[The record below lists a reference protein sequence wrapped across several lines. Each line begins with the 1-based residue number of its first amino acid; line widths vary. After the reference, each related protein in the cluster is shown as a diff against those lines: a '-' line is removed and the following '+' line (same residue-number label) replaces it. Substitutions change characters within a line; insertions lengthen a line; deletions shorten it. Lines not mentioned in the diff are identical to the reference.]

1 MKRIFMIAVGLLIA
15 IILVLVGFGAFLN
28 YRDENNIARR
38 MSSRVLRLHGVKAE
52 VRELSGR
59 FVKESLR
66 LSAENMT
73 DAVSRMEGTIAEV
86 YVAPNQLV
94 KQGQPICRIVSEDIE
109 MRLAQADVNIARA
122 EAVRVRY
129 ENAYGRYRRLVDMDA
144 VSKEQY
150 DDVVANYKSATA
162 EVEMLRIE
170 KRQYEILK
178 DRLTVTAPIDG
189 EVLMLYKKAGGFLQ
203 AGASVALIGNFNKL
217 NFKESVSDAD
227 FQRLGGYNNAWNVRF
242 SKNDLDKI
250 YSGKF
255 GVENKG
261 YTESFTARIKKIDPP
276 LAAEASLRSVQWEI
290 DNTAGLL
297 EPKRYQNVMF
307 EEQESRRVL
316 AVPVA
321 AFVNDERNSVFVHEQ
336 GVLKLRAVES
346 GIMDGK
352 YCEISG
358 GLEPGDIVVVSG
370 KEGLTDGTKAE
381 VTLEE
386 VEPVGN

>member
-1 MKRIFMIAVGLLIA
+1 MKKIFMTAVGLLIA

-129 ENAYGRYRRLVDMDA
+129 ENAYGRYRRLVDIDA
-144 VSKEQY
+144 VSREQY

-162 EVEMLRIE
+162 EVEMLKIE
-170 KRQYEILK
+170 RQQYEILK

-217 NFKESVSDAD
+217 NFKESVSDKD
-227 FQRLGGYNNAWNVRF
+227 FQRLGGYDKVWNMRF
-242 SKNDLDKI
+242 SKTDLDKI

-255 GVENKG
+255 GAENKG

-307 EEQESRRVL
+307 EEQERRRVL

-321 AFVNDERNSVFVHEQ
+321 AFVSDERNSVFVYEQ

-352 YCEISG
+352 YCEIAG
-358 GLEPGDIVVVSG
+358 GLEPGEIVVVSG

>member
-297 EPKRYQNVMF
+297 EPKRYQNIMF
-307 EEQESRRVL
+307 EERERRRVL